1 VPEDD
6 LADSAVRR
14 WVRQAEVDTGA
25 RPGTTT
31 GDAEEAARL
40 RKQLREVIEELD
52 ILARAVG
59 VSASVSRWGCPATI
73 KGRPTGLPEC
83 QAARSAR
90 LGGRKVDADGGVAA
104 SLPVGDGVRRNRPTR
119 LMTPTKTRNSSEVV
133 MVGVSQEVDGE
144 DRGLRPRPSGA
155 STLGGARLSKRR
167 GSGRVPAID
176 SRGLE
181 SHADP
186 DCCFCDMLARAAPV
200 CEGDR
205 SASYNPSKPW
215 SPGHVVVIPRDHIS
229 DFWDVPV
236 DVQLDVL
243 SLVSAPRTELDQ
255 RFEPDRYNVQISV
268 GTAAGQSDGHAVI
281 HVIPRYA
288 FRADETA
295 RWKQRAQRSRQ
306 AASRSTPP
314 AQIPPPGPQ
323 TTDRAGSIRTSKP
336 SKGLRRLRSK
346 ERN

>member
-1 VPEDD
+1 
-6 LADSAVRR
+6 
-14 WVRQAEVDTGA
+14 
-25 RPGTTT
+25 
-31 GDAEEAARL
+31 
-40 RKQLREVIEELD
+40 
-52 ILARAVG
+52 
-59 VSASVSRWGCPATI
+59 
-73 KGRPTGLPEC
+73 
-83 QAARSAR
+83 
-90 LGGRKVDADGGVAA
+90 
-104 SLPVGDGVRRNRPTR
+104 
-119 LMTPTKTRNSSEVV
+119 
-133 MVGVSQEVDGE
+133 MVGVSQEVDRG
-144 DRGLRPRPSGA
+144 DRRLRPRPSGA
-155 STLGGARLSKRR
+155 STLGRARLTKRR
-167 GSGRVPAID
+167 GPGREPAID

-181 SHADP
+181 SPADP

-229 DFWDVPV
+229 DFSDLPV
-236 DVQLDVL
+236 DVQMDVL

-255 RFEPDRYNVQISV
+255 RFEPDVYNVQISV